1 MSRSVILDTGPLIAL
16 LNPRDRHHGW
26 ARANW
31 EQMQSPLL
39 TCEAVVTEACYLARR
54 LGTEAP
60 EAVLEFLQ
68 RGVVDLSFRLADETA
83 AVAGLLR
90 KYRNIPMSLADG
102 CIVRMSEQHTGSVV
116 FTLDTDFAIYRKD
129 GRYRIP
135 VLSPK
140 S

>member
-16 LNPRDRHHGW
+16 LNPRDRHHHW

-31 EQMQSPLL
+31 ERMQSPLL
-39 TCEAVVTEACYLARR
+39 TCEAVVTEAHYLARR
-54 LGTEAP
+54 LGTGAP

-83 AVAGLLR
+83 AVARLLK
-90 KYRNIPMSLADG
+90 KYRDIPMSLADG
-102 CIVRMSEQHTGSVV
+102 CIVRMAEQHTRSIV

-135 VLSPK
+135 TLSPK